1 MPSGKRARQQR
12 REAADAAVAVKAPPR
27 VRSKGAPRT
36 GGPAAGLP
44 KAARQASPRALAIG
58 GGLVAIVVIAVV
70 LAVVLAGGKS
80 GSGVPTGT
88 PQVGSAGANALPGA
102 SDVQSLFQ
110 GIPQNG
116 LTLGNPKAPVAMTMF
131 VDLQCPVC
139 QYWEVNWLPTVVQNY
154 VRQGKVKIL
163 LKPWAFIG
171 PDSVRG
177 QSATIAASLQN
188 KGYNFAKVLYD
199 NQGTENTGWLND
211 RMIASIASSVPGL
224 HVYTL
229 FNQRN
234 SSRVKSIASQVDSL
248 ASKDKV
254 TGTPTILV
262 GKTGQKPKLVG
273 TSGAMPTLKQVQAAI
288 ALASTQA

>member
-12 REAADAAVAVKAPPR
+12 REAADTAVSVKSPPR
-27 VRSKGAPRT
+27 VRSKGGTSRPALPGAP
-36 GGPAAGLP
+36 
-44 KAARQASPRALAIG
+44 RQASPRALAIG
-58 GGLVAIVVIAVV
+58 GGIAAIVAIVVV
-70 LAVVLAGGKS
+70 LAVVLGGSKS
-80 GSGVPTGT
+80 SGVPKGT
-88 PQVGSAGANALPGA
+88 AQVGSLSNALPGA
-102 SDVQSLFQ
+102 GDVQTLFQ

-116 LTLGNPKAPVAMTMF
+116 LTLGSPKAPVAMTMF

-139 QYWEVNWLPTVVQNY
+139 QYWEVNWLPTVVQKY
-154 VRQGKVKIL
+154 IRTGKVQMQL
-163 LKPWAFIG
+163 QPWQFIG

-177 QSATIAASLQN
+177 QAATIAASFQN

-199 NQGTENTGWLND
+199 NQGTENTGWLD
-211 RMIASIASSVPGL
+211 DKMIASIASSVPGL

-234 SSRVKSIASQVDSL
+234 SSRAKSIASQVDAL
-248 ASKDKV
+248 AKADKV

-273 TSGAMPTLKQVQAAI
+273 RSGAMPTLQQVEAAI
-288 ALASTQA
+288 ALAGTQA

>member
-12 REAADAAVAVKAPPR
+12 RDAAGAAVAVKTPPR
-27 VRSKGAPRT
+27 VRSKGAP
-36 GGPAAGLP
+36 GPGALSG
-44 KAARQASPRALAIG
+44 ARQASPRALAVG
-58 GGLVAIVVIAVV
+58 GGIVAIIAIAVV
-70 LAVVLAGGKS
+70 LAVVLSGGKS

-88 PQVGSAGANALPGA
+88 PQVGSAGATALPGA
-102 SDVQSLFQ
+102 SDVQTLFH
-110 GIPQNG
+110 GIPQHG
-116 LTLGNPKAPVAMTMF
+116 LTLGNPKAPVTMTLF
-131 VDLQCPVC
+131 IDLQCPVC
-139 QYWEVNWLPTVVQNY
+139 QYWEVNWLPTVVQND
-154 VRQGKVKIL
+154 VRQGKVKID

-188 KGYNFAKVLYD
+188 RGFNFAKVLYD

-211 RMIASIASSVPGL
+211 KMIASIASSVPGL

-234 SSRVKSIASQVDSL
+234 SSKVKGIASQVDSL
-248 ASKDKV
+248 ASKYKV
-254 TGTPTILV
+254 TGTPTIFV
-262 GKTGQKPKLVG
+262 AKTGKKPKLVG

-288 ALASTQA
+288 ALASVQA

>member
-12 REAADAAVAVKAPPR
+12 RESADAAVAVKAPPR

>member
-36 GGPAAGLP
+36 GGPGGGLP
-44 KAARQASPRALAIG
+44 GAARQASPRALAIG
-58 GGLVAIVVIAVV
+58 GGLVAIIAIAVV
-70 LAVVLAGGKS
+70 LALVLGGSKS
-80 GSGVPTGT
+80 GGVPKGT
-88 PQVGSAGANALPGA
+88 PTVGTAGTTALPGA
-102 SDVQSLFQ
+102 SGVQSLFH

-116 LTLGNPKAPVAMTMF
+116 LTLGDPKAPVAMTMF

-199 NQGTENTGWLND
+199 NQGTENTGWLTD
-211 RMIASIASSVPGL
+211 KMIASIASSVPGL

-234 SSRVKSIASQVDSL
+234 SSVVKSIASQIDSQ

-254 TGTPTILV
+254 TGTPTIFV
-262 GKTGQKPKLVG
+262 GKTGEKPKLVG
-273 TSGAMPTLKQVQAAI
+273 TSGAMPTLKQVEAAI
-288 ALASTQA
+288 ALASVQA

>member
-27 VRSKGAPRT
+27 VRSKGAPRS
-36 GGPAAGLP
+36 GGPAGGIP
-44 KAARQASPRALAIG
+44 GAARQASPRALAIG
-58 GGLVAIVVIAVV
+58 GGIAAIIGIVVV
-70 LAVVLAGGKS
+70 LALVLGGHKS
-80 GSGVPTGT
+80 SGVPSGT
-88 PQVGSAGANALPGA
+88 PTVGSAGATALPGA
-102 SDVQSLFQ
+102 SDVQSLFK
-110 GIPQNG
+110 GIPQHG

-154 VRQGKVKIL
+154 VRQGKVKIMM
-163 LKPWAFIG
+163 KPWAFIG

-188 KGYNFAKVLYD
+188 KGFNFAKVLYD

-211 RMIASIASSVPGL
+211 KMIASIASSVPGL

-234 SSRVKSIASQVDSL
+234 SSHVKSLASQVDSL
-248 ASKDKV
+248 ASQYKV
-254 TGTPTILV
+254 TGTPTIFV
-262 GKTGQKPKLVG
+262 AKSGQKPKLVG
-273 TSGAMPTLKQVQAAI
+273 SSGAMPTLKQVEAAI